1 MWYTLTKFC
10 EKMFCAKKVTKL
22 PDDGKFSAALG
33 KLIHEK
39 NLKLKMS
46 CQTLLKHLSLQSFY
60 DYDTQ
65 YQLIISP

>member
-46 CQTLLKHLSLQSFY
+46 CQTLFKGSDQ
-60 DYDTQ
+60 
-65 YQLIISP
+65 